1 MIKMIL
7 DWLKAKKKTKTQQPK
22 SLEIKIVP
30 DHAELIP
37 LKQTLG
43 AAAYDLRADVSG
55 GFFPLLPYMPTLISC
70 GFKVEIPYGYH
81 GKICIRSSMGKDGI
95 VIPNA
100 PGIIDS
106 DYRGKVKVLLL
117 NLTDKVYEIKY
128 GQRIAQMLIEKNSDV
143 NWLISDSLSDTI
155 RSDGGFGSTGKIK

>member
-1 MIKMIL
+1 
-7 DWLKAKKKTKTQQPK
+7 
-22 SLEIKIVP
+22 
-30 DHAELIP
+30 
-37 LKQTLG
+37 
-43 AAAYDLRADVSG
+43 
-55 GFFPLLPYMPTLISC
+55 
-70 GFKVEIPYGYH
+70 
-81 GKICIRSSMGKDGI
+81 MGKDGI

-128 GQRIAQMLIEKNSDV
+128 GQRIAQMVIEKNLDV

>member
-1 MIKMIL
+1 
-7 DWLKAKKKTKTQQPK
+7 
-22 SLEIKIVP
+22 
-30 DHAELIP
+30 
-37 LKQTLG
+37 
-43 AAAYDLRADVSG
+43 
-55 GFFPLLPYMPTLISC
+55 
-70 GFKVEIPYGYH
+70 
-81 GKICIRSSMGKDGI
+81 MGKDGI

-106 DYRGKVKVLLL
+106 DYRGIVKVLLL

-128 GQRIAQMLIEKNSDV
+128 GQRIAQMLIEKNLDV

>member
-1 MIKMIL
+1 
-7 DWLKAKKKTKTQQPK
+7 
-22 SLEIKIVP
+22 
-30 DHAELIP
+30 
-37 LKQTLG
+37 
-43 AAAYDLRADVSG
+43 
-55 GFFPLLPYMPTLISC
+55 
-70 GFKVEIPYGYH
+70 
-81 GKICIRSSMGKDGI
+81 MGKDGI

-100 PGIIDS
+100 TGIIES

-128 GQRIAQMLIEKNSDV
+128 GQRIAQMLIEKNLDV